1 MYSTIQFYNNI
12 TINTKIELNNRIRM
26 KGEKKEIKKKE
37 NIDIYYL
44 QGCKMEIYNIMIV
57 YNGI

>member
-1 MYSTIQFYNNI
+1 
-12 TINTKIELNNRIRM
+12 M